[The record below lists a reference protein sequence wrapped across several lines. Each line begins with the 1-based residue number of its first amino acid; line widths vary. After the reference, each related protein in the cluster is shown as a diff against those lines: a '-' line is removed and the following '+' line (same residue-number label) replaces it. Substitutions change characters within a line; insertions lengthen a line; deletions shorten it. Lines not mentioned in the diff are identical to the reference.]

1 MQSIVHEMITLILD
15 SAVDSLV
22 EEERCIEEARK
33 IAQLIDELS
42 YERTITQKLTEK
54 IDETKNMHVSP
65 SVISKY

>member
-42 YERTITQKLTEK
+42 YERTITQKLTKK

-65 SVISKY
+65 PVISKY